1 MYELHL
7 PKTMTRTQ
15 RSALLAIIALLV
27 IYQLQRL
34 LFLWFNIDYFTGAKS
49 PDIFMAFIHGIRFD
63 LCAIILINIPF
74 ILISI
79 VPLGYGSRSML
90 FIKWLFFLINIPAI
104 ILNTIDIEYFKF
116 QGKRTSADLFELFF
130 LGEDM
135 QNTLPQMAKDFWPV
149 VLFATICSFILI
161 VVYNKILKSST
172 HIGQLGNRK
181 TWTVALLVTPFVFIG
196 ARGSIDLKPLRISNA
211 AAAVEPIMA
220 PLVLNTPFTIIKTFG
235 KQGMDL
241 KFEMSDQEARK
252 YFNREKNSNRDKNTK
267 NVMIIIL
274 ESFSAEYSQL
284 LSGNIGYTPF
294 LDSLMKESLYFTN
307 AYANAKKSMD
317 GIPAVTSS
325 IPALMPVSFITSP
338 YAANNYTSVAGVLK
352 QDGYSSAF
360 FHGGN
365 NGTMG
370 FDNFSKNAGYDTY
383 FGRNE
388 YGSHN
393 YDGNWGVF
401 DEPFYSFVIDKC
413 NAMSK
418 PFVGTVFSLSSHHP
432 YSIPEN
438 LKNKFPK
445 GTLPIHESI
454 GYADYSLKVF
464 FEKAAKTDWY
474 RNTIFVITADH
485 TGPAKSPAYGNRHGA
500 FRIPLFYFTPDQ
512 SFKGH
517 SQRTTQQTDILPTV
531 MDMVGFKG
539 EWMDFGT
546 SVLDSSKAG
555 FAANGTGDLYQ
566 IIMDGKILQFDGMKT
581 VGAYDLTKDTLL
593 ENNLSKSNQKEW
605 AIMENTLKAVLTQY
619 AKAMNENKISSKP
632 R

>member
-1 MYELHL
+1 
-7 PKTMTRTQ
+7 
-15 RSALLAIIALLV
+15 
-27 IYQLQRL
+27 
-34 LFLWFNIDYFTGAKS
+34 
-49 PDIFMAFIHGIRFD
+49 
-63 LCAIILINIPF
+63 
-74 ILISI
+74 
-79 VPLGYGSRSML
+79 
-90 FIKWLFFLINIPAI
+90 
-104 ILNTIDIEYFKF
+104 
-116 QGKRTSADLFELFF
+116 
-130 LGEDM
+130 
-135 QNTLPQMAKDFWPV
+135 
-149 VLFATICSFILI
+149 
-161 VVYNKILKSST
+161 
-172 HIGQLGNRK
+172 
-181 TWTVALLVTPFVFIG
+181 
-196 ARGSIDLKPLRISNA
+196 
-211 AAAVEPIMA
+211 
-220 PLVLNTPFTIIKTFG
+220 
-235 KQGMDL
+235 
-241 KFEMSDQEARK
+241 
-252 YFNREKNSNRDKNTK
+252 
-267 NVMIIIL
+267 
-274 ESFSAEYSQL
+274 
-284 LSGNIGYTPF
+284 
-294 LDSLMKESLYFTN
+294 
-307 AYANAKKSMD
+307 
-317 GIPAVTSS
+317 
-325 IPALMPVSFITSP
+325 
-338 YAANNYTSVAGVLK
+338 
-352 QDGYSSAF
+352 
-360 FHGGN
+360 
-365 NGTMG
+365 
-370 FDNFSKNAGYDTY
+370 
-383 FGRNE
+383 
-388 YGSHN
+388 
-393 YDGNWGVF
+393 
-401 DEPFYSFVIDKC
+401 
-413 NAMSK
+413 MSK